1 MANPKTSLG
10 IEVQLSLSAWARD
23 RKESVEGAF
32 GWEIVHWGS
41 QYTFYVT

>member
-10 IEVQLSLSAWARD
+10 IEVQLSFSAWAPD
-23 RKESVEGAF
+23 RKEAVEGAF
-32 GWEIVHWGS
+32 GWEIVHGGS